1 VHPRPIEVF
10 NTDGAPLDRGKALG
24 VGRRQPI
31 QSCLAAWLASLNEAG
46 ISDPEQYLS
55 EMLRST
61 TFIQSIQ
68 KHAPDLLDEV
78 RGMAEGARVDPD
90 LLIAAQ
96 FMDEEWAYR
105 NSIRGSVQ
113 PNKCS
118 SLAVRSLDGN
128 VMIGQ
133 NMDLGGYTDGHQ
145 VVLRIGPS
153 LTERGALIF
162 TISSMISLMGVNA
175 SGIAACVNALP
186 QLPATPAGVPV
197 AFVIRKL
204 LQAAT
209 LDEAVSTIRTIPH
222 ATGQHYLIADP
233 YQIQSFEASP
243 VCVNELPV
251 SSTRGFAHTNHPLA
265 TDHSGLGSGAIN
277 SIARLRSLNQR
288 TCVDP
293 RDIEWVKD
301 ALSSRDDPEHPISR
315 EAGDSGSAS
324 LLTGMISFTTGS
336 MISILRQA
344 APDIETWIS
353 CGPPSVSGYTQHLL
367 PGCQYFNR

>member
-1 VHPRPIEVF
+1 MDPKPIEIF
-10 NTDGAPLDRGKALG
+10 ETDGAPRERGKAVG
-24 VGRRQPI
+24 VGRREPI
-31 QSCLAAWLASLNEAG
+31 RSCLTAWLASLNEAG

-55 EMLRST
+55 KMLYST
-61 TFIQSIQ
+61 TFVESIQ
-68 KHAPDLLDEV
+68 KHAPDLLDEIL
-78 RGMAEGARVDPD
+78 GIAEGARVDSS
-90 LLIAAQ
+90 LLTAAQ

-105 NSIRGSVQ
+105 NSIRGGVQ

-118 SLAVRSLDGN
+118 SLAVRSRDGD
-128 VMIGQ
+128 VLIGQ

-175 SGIAACVNALP
+175 NGVAVCVNALP

-209 LDEAVSTIRTIPH
+209 LSEAVSIIQTIPH

-233 YQIQSFEASP
+233 WEVRSFEASP
-243 VCVNELPV
+243 ICVNELPV
-251 SSTRGFAHTNHPLA
+251 NSTSGFAHTNHPLA
-265 TDHSGLGSGAIN
+265 TDPSGSNSSAIN
-277 SIARLRSLNQR
+277 SNARLRALNQR
-288 TCVDP
+288 ISMAP
-293 RDIEWVKD
+293 HDIEWVKD
-301 ALSSRDDPEHPISR
+301 ALSSRDDPEHPVSR
-315 EAGDSGSAS
+315 EAGDSRSANF
-324 LLTGMISFTTGS
+324 LTGMISFTTGS
-336 MISILRQA
+336 MISVLGQA

-353 CGPPSVSGYTQHLL
+353 CGPPSVSGYTTHLL
-367 PGCQYFNR
+367 PRC

>member
-1 VHPRPIEVF
+1 VHPRPIETF
-10 NTDGAPLDRGKALG
+10 NTDGAPLDRGKSLG

-31 QSCLAAWLASLNEAG
+31 QSCLTAWLASLNEAG

-55 EMLRST
+55 KMLHST
-61 TFIQSIQ
+61 TFIESIQ

-78 RGMAEGARVDPD
+78 RGIAEGARVDSN

-105 NSIRGSVQ
+105 NSLRGSAQ
-113 PNKCS
+113 PDKCS
-118 SLAVRSLDGN
+118 SLAARSLDGE
-128 VMIGQ
+128 VLIGQ
-133 NMDLGGYTDGHQ
+133 NMDLGGYTNGHQ
-145 VVLRIGPS
+145 VVLRVGPS
-153 LTERGALIF
+153 LTEIGALIF

-175 SGIAACVNALP
+175 NGVAVCVNALP
-186 QLPATPAGVPV
+186 QLPATRSGVPV

-209 LDEAVSTIRTIPH
+209 LDEAASIIRTIPH

-233 YQIQSFEASP
+233 YQVRSFEASL
-243 VCVNELPV
+243 VCVHELPV
-251 SSTRGFAHTNHPLA
+251 NSMNGFAHTNHPLE
-265 TDHSGLGSGAIN
+265 TDQSSLDPGAIN
-277 SIARLRSLNQR
+277 SIARLRALNQR
-288 TCVDP
+288 TSVEP
-293 RDIEWVKD
+293 HDIEWVKD

-315 EAGDSGSAS
+315 EADDSRSAN

-336 MISILRQA
+336 MISILGQA

-353 CGPPSVSGYTQHLL
+353 CGPPSVSGYTKHLL
-367 PGCQYFNR
+367 PRC